1 MSMSDISP
9 RKDRRAAIL
18 QSCYI
23 PWKGY
28 FDIIASVDVFVV
40 YDDVKYSKN
49 HWHNRNL
56 IKTQHG
62 LKWLTVP
69 VSRGYDK
76 TNSIDSM
83 RITRPFADKHWR
95 SIAQSYAR
103 APFFKRYSEK
113 LEVSFKAA
121 GGLERLSAVNILFLK
136 FLCEEL
142 GIDTEII
149 SSRDLGARGTRTER
163 LANICQEVGANIYL
177 SGPSAK
183 AYIEEERFAKSGI
196 DLEWM
201 DYSNY
206 SHYSQLHGTFA
217 HGVTILDL
225 ILNKGPDARAF
236 LKSRVR
242 TPVTPRSNPRQFQ
255 ARGREADPA
264 LVPAQTL
271 HHGHSPNLSAYPP
284 KPRRVSIVQS
294 CYIPWKGFFDLIG
307 QCDEYVIF
315 DSVQYVKRHWH
326 NRNRIKTANGLEW
339 LTIPVVSKGR
349 FEQPIDEV
357 EIEKPWADKHWRTLE
372 LAYKRAPFF
381 QQYAP
386 AVKGWYE
393 LADKKTKLTDVNA
406 VFLSGICGT
415 LGLKTRITRD
425 TAYPAHGVKT
435 ERLLGIVRAVGADR
449 YLSGPSARTYL
460 DESTFRTAGITPEW
474 MDYQGYPEYPQLHG
488 GFEHAV
494 SVLDLL
500 FNTGPGAPRYLT
512 RTAAPTAAIEEIS
525 TVFNVRG
532 GDPCCR
538 TTESK

>member
-1 MSMSDISP
+1 MSDIRP
-9 RKDRRAAIL
+9 REDRRAAIL

-28 FDIIASVDVFVV
+28 FDIIAAVDVFVV

-69 VSRGYDK
+69 VSRDYD
-76 TNSIDSM
+76 NNSSIDSM
-83 RITRPFADKHWR
+83 RITRPFADRHWR

-103 APFFKRYSEK
+103 APFFKNYSEK
-113 LEVSFKAA
+113 LEYCFQEAA
-121 GGLERLSAVNILFLK
+121 SLNNLSAVNILFLK

-142 GIDTEII
+142 GIGTEII
-149 SSRDLGARGTRTER
+149 SSRDLKAHGARTER
-163 LANICQEVGANIYL
+163 LANICREVGANIYL

-183 AYIEEERFAKSGI
+183 AYIDGEEFSKSGI
-196 DLEWM
+196 GVEWM
-201 DYSNY
+201 DYSSY

-225 ILNKGPDARAF
+225 ILNKGPDARSF
-236 LKSRVR
+236 LKSSVRAPPVSPGNSDSDRAR
-242 TPVTPRSNPRQFQ
+242 TPAIEP
-255 ARGREADPA
+255 
-264 LVPAQTL
+264 LPAQVSSQRDRST
-271 HHGHSPNLSAYPP
+271 HPARPEPP
-284 KPRRVSIVQS
+284 AKPQRISIVQS
-294 CYIPWKGFFDLIG
+294 CYVPWKGFFDLIG

-315 DSVQYVKRHWH
+315 DSVQYVRRHWH
-326 NRNRIKTANGLEW
+326 NRNRIKTANGIEW

-357 EIEKPWADKHWRTLE
+357 EIEKSWADKHWRTLE

-381 QQYAP
+381 QYYAP
-386 AVKGWYE
+386 AIKGWYE
-393 LADKKTKLTDVNA
+393 LADKQNRLTDVNA
-406 VFLSGICGT
+406 VFLSGICGI

-425 TAYPAHGVKT
+425 TAYPAEGVKT
-435 ERLLGIVRAVGADR
+435 ERLLGIVRAAGADR
-449 YLSGPSARTYL
+449 YLSGPSARAYF
-460 DESTFRTAGITPEW
+460 DEPAFKAAGVTPEW
-474 MDYQGYPEYPQLHG
+474 MDYSGYPEYPQLHG

-500 FNTGPGAPRYLT
+500 FNTGPDAPRYLQ
-512 RTAAPTAAIEEIS
+512 RTPAPAAVLQEASMALT
-525 TVFNVRG
+525 
-532 GDPCCR
+532 
-538 TTESK
+538 